1 MRFALLFIFSS
12 ILSLLPLLGQVPA
25 EEASA
30 ESTLAIPVASSDPT
44 DNLSLGIL
52 TDPAELS
59 LIDGLDEPLER
70 LRLRDQDSNMI
81 LDMIQMITG
90 RYILRPQNLPQVKIT
105 FDSMSV
111 LSKRETLS
119 ALESLLAMNGV
130 GISLA
135 W

>member
-1 MRFALLFIFSS
+1 MRFSFLFIFSF

-30 ESTLAIPVASSDPT
+30 ESTSAIPIASSDPT

-81 LDMIQMITG
+81 LDM
-90 RYILRPQNLPQVKIT
+90 VS
-105 FDSMSV
+105 F
-111 LSKRETLS
+111 
-119 ALESLLAMNGV
+119 
-130 GISLA
+130 
-135 W
+135 